1 MVTYNNQ
8 LESFYMPLKWLHT
21 STVVL
26 LQYYYILKTTRQV
39 SKNISFFKTLCTLG
53 FTNPSCALIWLARW
67 KIQGVHASSRE
78 KAPSHE
84 SHES

>member
-1 MVTYNNQ
+1 MQQPTRVILYAIKMAT
-8 LESFYMPLKWLHT
+8 
-21 STVVL
+21 
-26 LQYYYILKTTRQV
+26 YYYSSTTTYLKTTRQV

-84 SHES
+84 S

>member
-26 LQYYYILKTTRQV
+26 LQYYYILKNHSSSFKEQIIFQDLMHPGFHK
-39 SKNISFFKTLCTLG
+39 SKLRTHMAGEMENPRSAHFF
-53 FTNPSCALIWLARW
+53 P
-67 KIQGVHASSRE
+67 
-78 KAPSHE
+78 
-84 SHES
+84 